1 VRELLSSSDNLGVTV
16 PETVALQRL
25 IERVDEWREK
35 VQAVLANEGIS
46 EIHRLISTNTSC
58 ENKPTSNDGE
68 TPAPTEQSD
77 LLSSLKN
84 SPEFGKMHC
93 HLSLNIVKSFAVSVL
108 HDLLNLQSVPAPA
121 MRHRACKPVFKDISY
136 DFKPVFLFFY
146 FIGQTIIISYLANCN
161 YHQLCD

>member
-1 VRELLSSSDNLGVTV
+1 MRELLSSSDNLGVTV

-108 HDLLNLQSVPAPA
+108 HDLLNLQSVL
-121 MRHRACKPVFKDISY
+121 RQHLQCDTGHVNLFSRISLTILN
-136 DFKPVFLFFY
+136 PLFY
-146 FIGQTIIISYLANCN
+146 FSILSAKPL
-161 YHQLCD
+161 